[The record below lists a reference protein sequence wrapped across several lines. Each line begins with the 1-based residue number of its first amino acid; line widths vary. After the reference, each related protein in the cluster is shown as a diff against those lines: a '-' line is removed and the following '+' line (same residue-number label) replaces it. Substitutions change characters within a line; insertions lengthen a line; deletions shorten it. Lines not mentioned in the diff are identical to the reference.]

1 MTVARTSAAK
11 AQPAAKAASKNTPA
25 TLNVVPPTPL
35 MSKQGACACGGEC
48 PRCKAGALQAK
59 RAATTPGDG
68 YEREADRMAEHV
80 LRMPDPARASET
92 PRTAHGA
99 AAKAKASSAST
110 ESRPTLSRAVGT
122 AYNAGTARAEVTP
135 PIVEEALRT
144 PGHSLATPV
153 RAFMEPRFGHDFS
166 DVRVHA
172 DTGAAASARAV
183 NALAY
188 TVGRDVVFAAG
199 QYTPSTDSGRKLLA
213 HELAHVVQ
221 QRTSP
226 LAIQRKAAIGELPA
240 PGEVDFD
247 TLADQVYDAMD
258 RWGTDEEAVYR
269 ALQQL
274 RGDPAMIKT
283 LIARYAQRHDGADLI
298 ADIESDFSD
307 TELEYALQLLGRG
320 HAGAAQE
327 VVIGP
332 EATNLERAARRL
344 HAAMEDWGTDE
355 EAIYATLLPFN
366 RATQD
371 LEKTYLALFGN
382 SLREE
387 IIGEMSSSEL
397 DYALSLLS
405 FDADS
410 FIEQNF
416 EESQRPLA
424 RKILND
430 ILAVKTDRLDF
441 ADERELAV
449 DISKRL
455 RTSQLMQESQT
466 GGAFAYPESC
476 TQDDCPGACIG
487 HGQPGDPNFVPANI
501 NFNAHV
507 NKDARVYWVRS
518 ADAQN
523 YYQFTLTPDGWEDPY
538 RALVRLFTPQPS
550 ICDQT
555 LIHCDY
561 LTTVIHLRAFAESI
575 GTDVFNKRVQS
586 GAIAMNLSYWGFRD
600 LMLPAAPGSPEAGY
614 ARSRE
619 AVSLQAVRPSSEDE
633 LLIGD
638 HVIFWN
644 HLAYDALTASPTW
657 AGPWRLENAL
667 LVDQDENGENL
678 YEGHGAPTN
687 EAQEVVKGNAALVLK
702 DMVVAYNGP
711 AQAAINLT
719 KSVERGDA
727 GAQADLNAKFPRIVP
742 GDAPGTWWIAE
753 LDTREENRVRPQRF
767 YGLRLLIDAD
777 DPALVGLRDPTDVSK
792 MGWVK
797 RPIESAPG
805 RSPSRPK

>member
-1 MTVARTSAAK
+1 
-11 AQPAAKAASKNTPA
+11 
-25 TLNVVPPTPL
+25 
-35 MSKQGACACGGEC
+35 
-48 PRCKAGALQAK
+48 
-59 RAATTPGDG
+59 
-68 YEREADRMAEHV
+68 MAEYV
-80 LRMPDPARASET
+80 LRLPNPARASAT
-92 PRTAHGA
+92 PRRLADATS
-99 AAKAKASSAST
+99 KASNATT
-110 ESRPTLSRAVGT
+110 ESRPSLSRRSAGGVEYTAALPPSVG
-122 AYNAGTARAEVTP
+122 V
-135 PIVEEALRT
+135 ALRA
-144 PGHSLATPV
+144 PGRSLDIST
-153 RAFMEPRFGHDFS
+153 RTFMEPRFGQDFS
-166 DVRVHA
+166 DVRVHT
-172 DTGAAASARAV
+172 DPRAAQSARAV

-188 TVGRDVVFAAG
+188 AVGRDVVFGAG
-199 QYTPSTDSGRKLLA
+199 QYAPRTDSGRKLLA

-221 QRTSP
+221 QRDRP
-226 LAIQRKAAIGELPA
+226 VAMQRKAAIGELPA

-247 TLADQVYDAMD
+247 AIADQVYDAMD

-274 RGDPAMIKT
+274 RGDPDMIKT

-344 HAAMEDWGTDE
+344 HAAMDRWGTDE

-387 IIGEMSSSEL
+387 IIGEMSSDEL

-405 FDADS
+405 FDAGS

-416 EESQRPLA
+416 EEAQRPLA

-441 ADERELAV
+441 ADDHELAV
-449 DISKRL
+449 EISKRL

-476 TQDDCPGACIG
+476 MQEHCPGACIG
-487 HGQPGDPNFVPANI
+487 HGQPGDTDFVPADI

-507 NKDARVYWVRS
+507 NKDARAYWARS
-518 ADAQN
+518 IDPQN
-523 YYQFTLTPDGWEDPY
+523 FYQFTLTPEGLEDPY
-538 RALVRLFTPQPS
+538 RALVKLFAPQAS

-561 LTTVIHLRAFAESI
+561 LTTVIHMRAFAESI

-586 GAIAMNLSYWGFRD
+586 GAIVMILSYWGFRY
-600 LMLPAAPGSPEAGY
+600 LMPPAAPGSPEGGY
-614 ARSRE
+614 AGTGA

-633 LLIGD
+633 LIIGD
-638 HVIFWN
+638 HVVFWN

-667 LVDQDENGENL
+667 LVDQDENGANL

-702 DMVVAYNGP
+702 DMVAAYNGP
-711 AQAAINLT
+711 AQAAIDLT

-727 GAQADLNAKFPRIVP
+727 GAQDDLTKQFPRVVP
-742 GDAPGTWWIAE
+742 GDAPSTWWIAE
-753 LDTREENRVRPQRF
+753 IETREENRVRPQRF
-767 YGLRLLIDAD
+767 YGLRLLVDAD
-777 DPALVGLRDPTDVSK
+777 DPALVGLRDPTDISK